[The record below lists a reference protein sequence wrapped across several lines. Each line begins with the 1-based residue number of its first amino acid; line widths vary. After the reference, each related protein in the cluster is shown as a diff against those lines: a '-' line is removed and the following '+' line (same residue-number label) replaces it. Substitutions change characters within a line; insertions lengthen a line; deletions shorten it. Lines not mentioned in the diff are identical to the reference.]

1 MTVNSANRIADPAAA
16 DLPLNPPLHR
26 LFTRLL
32 AEQGA
37 PEGADWDPR
46 EGSVDAS
53 VYRDPAFHQRELD
66 AIFRR
71 MPLCLGHADQLREP
85 GSLIAR
91 ELFGLPLLIVRDR
104 QGEINVLLNVCRH
117 RGARLVAEQ
126 ESVCRKASLSC
137 PYHAWNYDLDGR
149 LRGVP
154 GAEGFP
160 TLDKDGHGLRRL
172 PAQVRHGLIWAIMD
186 PQGSDIDVA
195 GFLGGIDDDLTVL
208 GLGSHRFFSQ
218 HSRRGAANWKLMM
231 DAFQEVYHIRRLH
244 SSTIS
249 PFFPDPRATGEGE
262 GLHTRILVA
271 RDRLP
276 EAAALP
282 PAQWDVRQHATLT
295 HAIFPNSLLIYHP
308 DATSHMAMF
317 PIGPDQ
323 MQFVHTLF
331 TPHEPRNDKEHAHWA
346 RTFKLI
352 DEGVFGSED
361 LFISEQ
367 IQLGLAS
374 GANARFTL
382 GRFEQHLRRFHEN
395 VRAVIDRAEGA
406 AA

>member
-1 MTVNSANRIADPAAA
+1 MTVNSASRISDAAAA

-26 LFTRLL
+26 LFARLL

-154 GAEGFP
+154 GALEALDAERIDP
-160 TLDKDGHGLRRL
+160 TRRAETVSVPEFVAVARRL
-172 PAQVRHGLIWAIMD
+172 
-186 PQGSDIDVA
+186 S
-195 GFLGGIDDDLTVL
+195 
-208 GLGSHRFFSQ
+208 
-218 HSRRGAANWKLMM
+218 
-231 DAFQEVYHIRRLH
+231 
-244 SSTIS
+244 
-249 PFFPDPRATGEGE
+249 
-262 GLHTRILVA
+262 
-271 RDRLP
+271 
-276 EAAALP
+276 
-282 PAQWDVRQHATLT
+282 
-295 HAIFPNSLLIYHP
+295 
-308 DATSHMAMF
+308 
-317 PIGPDQ
+317 
-323 MQFVHTLF
+323 
-331 TPHEPRNDKEHAHWA
+331 
-346 RTFKLI
+346 
-352 DEGVFGSED
+352 
-361 LFISEQ
+361 
-367 IQLGLAS
+367 
-374 GANARFTL
+374 
-382 GRFEQHLRRFHEN
+382 
-395 VRAVIDRAEGA
+395 
-406 AA
+406 